1 MAKVRVGFIGAGRIS
16 DLHQLG
22 YRDNPTGDLV
32 AVADVDP
39 AVGSAQAARWGV
51 PKVYNDYRRL
61 LDDKSVDAVEVLLPH
76 HLHLPVTLEALAAG
90 KHVSLQKP
98 MCLNM
103 DEARQ
108 IAAAARKART
118 LFRVLEN
125 YRTYEPYM
133 LARKLLQA
141 GEIGTPLAM
150 RVKTVQGKGL
160 GGWDIPARAGV
171 WRVDPKT
178 GGGAPAILDYGY
190 HITSIVPFFLG
201 RVEKVHAM
209 ADVSAG
215 HGRWP
220 GTPATIIWKHE
231 GAEKFG
237 SWDLINSPEFV
248 IPTSYYPVD
257 EWVEVTG
264 SRGIIWVTRC
274 SSLMTDLPPVMM
286 FRDGRRTDFTDM
298 ETAWGDSFRRGA
310 REFTQAIQDGRQTD
324 LSADEASH
332 CLAFCLAAIKSAEEH
347 REVRLAE
354 L

>member
-1 MAKVRVGFIGAGRIS
+1 MAKIKVGFIGTGRIS

-22 YRDNPTGDLV
+22 YRDNPTGELV
-32 AVADVDP
+32 AVADAD
-39 AVGSAQAARWGV
+39 ASVGKSQAQKWGV
-51 PKVYNDYRRL
+51 KKVYSDYKKL
-61 LDDKSVDAVEVLLPH
+61 LDDPGIDAVEILLPH

-103 DEARQ
+103 DEARKI
-108 IAAAARKART
+108 IAAARSSKT

-133 LARKLLQA
+133 RAKELIGA
-141 GEIGTPLAM
+141 GEIGDPLAI
-150 RVKTVQGKGL
+150 RVKTVQGKAL

-178 GGGAPAILDYGY
+178 GGGAPAILDYGF
-190 HITSIVPFFLG
+190 HITSIVPYFLG

-209 ADVSAG
+209 ADISAG
-215 HGRWP
+215 AGRWP
-220 GTPATIIWKHE
+220 GTPSVVIWKHE
-231 GAEKFG
+231 RAEKFG

-264 SRGIIWVTRC
+264 SRGILWVTRC
-274 SSLMTDLPPVMM
+274 SSVMTDLAPVIV
-286 FRDGRRTDFTDM
+286 FKDGRRTEYREM

-310 REFTQAIQDGRQTD
+310 HEFTSAISTGKPAQLNAG
-324 LSADEASH
+324 EAAH

-347 REVRLAE
+347 REIRLSE